1 MRSDMKKALFLL
13 ATALLLPLT
22 ASAAS
27 VDVAALRA
35 YVLKA
40 LEKCPDSKLE
50 FKPMQYGGPAGFQM
64 FEATLTSSDKHCGR
78 HVYVLVS
85 PVTQQVLL
93 GTVFALDPGPS
104 VEVKVSGKASELLQT
119 QIRTQIVGFPLP
131 DGLRA
136 VSMTKETQFG
146 PFAYHGFVDSSGS
159 FLIVGSRGNLKVDP
173 GQSLI
178 EALNSGG
185 GGVRR
190 GNKESKVEII
200 ELSDFQCPTCGR
212 AHKKVEP
219 LIEKNLKKVN
229 YLRIDLPLFEH
240 HEWSLNAALG
250 ARAMNKVAPAEYW
263 KYVNFVF
270 ENQEAIGKTEF
281 DTVLKDFCSDH
292 SIDYAKVEKIYKS
305 PTERA
310 ALMEQVSRAFDNGIN
325 STPTYIING
334 QVLGFGP
341 EGNFTIDSIKKALG
355 VPIEAA
361 PKATKGK

>member
-13 ATALLLPLT
+13 ATALLFLPLT
-22 ASAAS
+22 ASAAG

-35 YVLKA
+35 YTLKS
-40 LEKCPDSKLE
+40 LEKCPDSKLD
-50 FKPMQYGGPAGFQM
+50 FKPVTYGGPAGFQM
-64 FEATLTSSDKHCGR
+64 FDATLSSSDKNCGR
-78 HVYVLVS
+78 HVYILVS
-85 PVTQQVLL
+85 PVTGQVLI
-93 GTVFALDPGPS
+93 GTVFPLDPAPGG
-104 VEVKVSGKASELLQT
+104 VEARVSAKASELLQN
-119 QIRTQIVGFPLP
+119 QIRAQIVGFPLP

-136 VSMTKETQFG
+136 VSMMKDTQYG
-146 PFAYHGFVDSSGS
+146 PFGYHGYVDSTGS
-159 FLIVGSRGNLKVDP
+159 FLIVGSRGNLKVEP
-173 GQSLI
+173 GKSLV

-190 GNKESKVEII
+190 GNKTSKIEII

-219 LIEKNLKKVN
+219 IIEKNLKKVN
-229 YLRIDLPLFEH
+229 YMRIDLPLFEH

-250 ARAMNKVAPAEYW
+250 ARAINKVAPAEYW

-270 ENQEAIGKTEF
+270 ENQEAISKTDF
-281 DTVLKDFCSDH
+281 DTVLKDFCTDH

-305 PTERA
+305 KEERA

-325 STPTYIING
+325 STPTYIVNG

-341 EGNFTIDSIKKALG
+341 EGTFTIDNIKKALS
-355 VPIEAA
+355 A
-361 PKATKGK
+361 K